1 MKKSLLI
8 CLLLAVGCAQAATYT
23 QWVEGVSVGGG
34 WSDFNKSDPD
44 VADGDNNL
52 CWAAAASNVINWWQ
66 NRYETP
72 VEAPQG
78 KEIWNTFKNSVSG
91 DVSGSNACAFQW
103 WLTGQYNRDNSN
115 GQYAYWSSSSMSILN
130 NTINGK
136 PGFEGFYRDLE
147 STIPPNEGN
156 YYRWHYELSRFV
168 TFVET
173 NTGTLPDSLGVT
185 VVEAL
190 RGGAAATISLSNF
203 KNEGHAITLWG
214 VEYND
219 SYDLTGLWLTDSD
232 DLQYGLNPE
241 GLFYVAL
248 QEQTVT
254 VTLTPTT
261 GGASYQEDRTYLT
274 FAGLESGDWYWK
286 SDTFNNDT
294 LFINRIEFFNTS
306 VSDAWGLQRIPEPA
320 TATLGLLALAGLAA
334 RRRRH

>member
-8 CLLLAVGCAQAATYT
+8 CLLLAVGCAQADTYT
-23 QWVEGVSVGGG
+23 QWVEGVSVESG

-44 VADGDNNL
+44 AADGDNNL
-52 CWAAAASNVINWWQ
+52 CWAAATSNVINWWQ

-72 VEAPQG
+72 AEAPQG

-91 DVSGSNACAFQW
+91 DESGSNACAFQW
-103 WLTGQYNRDNSN
+103 WLTGQYDRDDSN
-115 GQYAYWSSSSMSILN
+115 GRYAYWSSSSMPIQN
-130 NTINGK
+130 NTINGE

-147 STIPPNEGN
+147 STIPPNEEN
-156 YYRWHYELSRFV
+156 YPRWNYEMSQFV
-168 TFVET
+168 TFVDT
-173 NTGTLPDSLGVT
+173 NTGTLPDSLGFT

-190 RGGAAATISLSNF
+190 RGGSAATISLSNF

-254 VTLTPTT
+254 VTLTP
-261 GGASYQEDRTYLT
+261 GNGADPYQEERTYLT
-274 FAGLESGDWYWK
+274 FAGLEAGDWYWK

-306 VSDAWGLQRIPEPA
+306 VSDTWGLQRIPEPA
-320 TATLGLLALAGLAA
+320 TATLGLLALVGLAG
-334 RRRRH
+334 RRRRR